1 MLSCKQASELVSQSF
16 DRHLTMRER
25 MSVRFH
31 LLMCIACARF
41 GRQLAFTQITIK
53 KFITDTEQNEEL
65 KLSPDAKERM
75 TKAIKTRVIESGQE

>member
-1 MLSCKQASELVSQSF
+1 MLSCKQASELVSQSL

-31 LLMCIACARF
+31 LLICVACARF
-41 GRQLAFTQITIK
+41 GHQLAFMQITIK

-75 TKAIKTRVIESGQE
+75 AESMKTKVVEPGSK